1 MNVMLINNK
10 GFRNDMQTLVDFHR
24 KFLVA
29 IRKFFGEF
37 FIRKFVFKDSGGQ
50 TVQIRFA
57 FSFCFRTA
65 VGRYGNLF
73 YGGLRQIFLLK
84 PLNDCIV

>member
-29 IRKFFGEF
+29 IRKFSGEF

-50 TVQIRFA
+50 TVQI
-57 FSFCFRTA
+57 CF
-65 VGRYGNLF
+65 V
-73 YGGLRQIFLLK
+73 
-84 PLNDCIV
+84 